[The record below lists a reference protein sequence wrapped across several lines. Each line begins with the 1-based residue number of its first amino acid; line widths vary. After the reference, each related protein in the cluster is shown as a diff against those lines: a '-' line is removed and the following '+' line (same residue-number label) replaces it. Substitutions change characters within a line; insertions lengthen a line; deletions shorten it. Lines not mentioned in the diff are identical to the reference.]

1 MSSVTFK
8 CLRSGN
14 TVSFD
19 DPEAIAE
26 LRGHEGYT
34 EVIDTIKEKSNEALL
49 PQDAEAQA
57 DQDAEA
63 EVVIPA
69 ALQEAAVVTKKRG
82 RKPRVAEEVI

>member
-34 EVIDTIKEKSNEALL
+34 EVTQGENHGV
-49 PQDAEAQA
+49 QTQNAEAQA